1 MRTTGVNFARGSCC
15 RALKWMAPMRMA
27 LFGVVFAVGA
37 GSASAQLTISG
48 TDDNTKVLEGDRAA
62 FNVSIKW
69 RQAPGSAARTVTV
82 GGTAGVSFRDPAALA
97 AGALPIASS
106 QTDTCCTGNGN
117 RDGTLGNLITE
128 AEPADFVATL
138 ANLPL
143 TIPVNTSTATTT
155 TGTASGTIYVETAS
169 DGDAEDEAVLV
180 TFTVTNAANAMGQD
194 GAVIA
199 RPTDFT
205 RELIIDDRQEQKFQ
219 WRNVPTDLKEG
230 GSATWQIGAVPGG
243 TNLEWITSLFAD
255 EAGYSFTATTV
266 GTGNPSSR
274 DVTLNAPT
282 SDGNRIDDT
291 VTVRAVAAGT
301 RTDLPG
307 LGPLEIEVEDIHAL
321 PEASKITAEAYAD
334 NGRGTRT
341 SNKVTSV
348 TEGGD
353 PVHVRVTIDR
363 GDDGYPMGEALV
375 VRPAAA
381 SPNQSADIRLENPPD
396 IASGS
401 GKKTADFKLWARADN
416 DVGAE
421 TLTLDLVT
429 TGKTAANGTGQ
440 VVGTFSINIVDVTT
454 AQVEPKAEAAVEA
467 AVMAAMG
474 SAPLNPGGDFMVDAG
489 ELFTSDSDTYDV
501 TYSASVDG
509 TAVSASVTG
518 DMVTV
523 TAREAGDATVTVS
536 ANAEARAS
544 SAVSTSQ
551 TVANRASVSFDVTVV
566 LADLV
571 VTLSG
576 PPDTNITEGGQ
587 PYIVTATANRAVTA
601 DTTVRLEPAAGTD
614 ASPNDYSV
622 GTITIGNGETT
633 GTTEVRA
640 TADTNPETSET
651 LVLQGYLGNMKL
663 EPMLTLT
670 IWDAAVPALPV
681 IAQLLLAA
689 FLAIGGYRRYLRRR

>member
-37 GSASAQLTISG
+37 GSASAQMTISG

-62 FNVSIKW
+62 FNISIKW
-69 RQAPGSAARTVTV
+69 RQATSAPARTVV
-82 GGTAGVSFRDPAALA
+82 VSGTAAVSFRDPAAMA
-97 AGALPIASS
+97 AGALPIATP
-106 QTDTCCTGNGN
+106 QTNTCCAGNGN

-128 AEPADFVATL
+128 AEPTDFTTALAGLTL
-138 ANLPL
+138 R
-143 TIPVNTSTATTT
+143 IPQNTSTATTT
-155 TGTASGTIYVETAS
+155 QGTASGTIYMETAT
-169 DGDAEDEAVLV
+169 DADAEDEAVVV
-180 TFTVTNAANAMGQD
+180 TFTVAADSATGQD
-194 GAVIA
+194 NSVITV
-199 RPTDFT
+199 PTDAT
-205 RELIIDDRQEQKFQ
+205 RELIIDDRQEQKFR
-219 WRNVPTDLKEG
+219 WRNVPSDLKEG
-230 GSATWQIGAVPGG
+230 GSATWQIDADPPG
-243 TNLEWITSLFAD
+243 TNLEWVTSLFTN
-255 EAGYSFTATTV
+255 EAGYSFSATTV
-266 GTGNPSSR
+266 GTGNPPSR
-274 DVTLNAPT
+274 DVTLTAPT
-282 SDGNRIDDT
+282 SDGNRTDDT

-307 LGPLEIEVEDIHAL
+307 LGPLEIEVEDLHAL

-363 GDDGYPMGEALV
+363 GDDGYPMNEALV

-416 DVGAE
+416 DVGDE

-440 VVGTFSINIVDVTT
+440 VVGTFSINIVDATT

-509 TAVSASVTG
+509 TAVSASVSG

-601 DTTVRLEPAAGTD
+601 DTTIRLEPAAGSD

>member
-15 RALKWMAPMRMA
+15 RALKWTAPMRMA

-37 GSASAQLTISG
+37 GSASAQITISDPK
-48 TDDNTKVLEGDRAA
+48 TVNEGGRVA
-62 FNVSIKW
+62 FDVTIKW
-69 RQAPGSAARTVTV
+69 RQAPSAPARTGGLFGGGGASVTV
-82 GGTAGVSFRDPAALA
+82 ATKAEFPAIADASTISGGGDFKGSPDALTPAETSDFNSALA
-97 AGALPIASS
+97 
-106 QTDTCCTGNGN
+106 
-117 RDGTLGNLITE
+117 
-128 AEPADFVATL
+128 
-138 ANLPL
+138 
-143 TIPVNTSTATTT
+143 TIPIEIAANTSTSTSTM
-155 TGTASGTIYVETAS
+155 GTITGKLYVFTSA
-169 DGDAEDEAVLV
+169 DADAEDEAIKV
-180 TFTVTNAANAMGQD
+180 TFNVLNGAGAVGQD
-194 GAVIA
+194 GEALAI
-199 RPTDFT
+199 PTANERFLRIVD
-205 RELIIDDRQEQKFQ
+205 LQEQKFE
-219 WRNVPTDLKEG
+219 WEDVPTDAKEG
-230 GSATWQIGAVPGG
+230 TAETFDIVAKPAGEDLGW
-243 TNLEWITSLFAD
+243 ETSLFAN
-255 EAGYSFTATTV
+255 ESGYTFDASLVETGTPASVEVTFT
-266 GTGNPSSR
+266 P
-274 DVTLNAPT
+274 PT
-282 SDGNRIDDT
+282 NDGNRTDDT
-291 VTVRAVAAGT
+291 VTVRGVMAGT

-307 LGPLEIEVEDIHAL
+307 LSPIEIEFEDIHAL

-363 GDDGYPMGEALV
+363 GDDGYPTGEALV

-396 IASGS
+396 IASGR

-416 DVGAE
+416 DVGDE

-440 VVGTFSINIVDVTT
+440 VVGTFSINIVDATT

-601 DTTVRLEPAAGTD
+601 DTTIRLELAAGSD